1 MSSLGFLLLAAVC
14 FALVYGLCKAVSA
27 LEDKTREWGIYYSF
41 TPLFAHFVV
50 PIIAPILGV
59 VFLIGVVC
67 LFLAFSK

>member
-1 MSSLGFLLLAAVC
+1 MSSLGFLLLATLC
-14 FALVYGLCKAVSA
+14 FALIYGLFKVVNA
-27 LEDKTREWGIYYSF
+27 LEDKAREWGIYYSF

-50 PIIAPILGV
+50 PILVPILGI

>member
-1 MSSLGFLLLAAVC
+1 MNAFGFLLIAALS
-14 FALVYGLCKAVSA
+14 FALIYGLYKVVNA

-41 TPLFAHFVV
+41 TLLFAHFVV
-50 PIIAPILGV
+50 PILAPILGI

>member
-1 MSSLGFLLLAAVC
+1 MSSLGFLLIAALC
-14 FALVYGLCKAVSA
+14 FALCYGMYKGLNA

-41 TPLFAHFVV
+41 TPLFAHFAV
-50 PIIAPILGV
+50 PVIAPIFGI